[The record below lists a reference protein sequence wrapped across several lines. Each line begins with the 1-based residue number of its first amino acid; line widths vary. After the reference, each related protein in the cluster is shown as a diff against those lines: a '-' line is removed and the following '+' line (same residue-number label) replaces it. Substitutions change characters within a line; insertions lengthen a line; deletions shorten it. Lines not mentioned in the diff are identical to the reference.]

1 MPSQGEGTG
10 ALFIVGTGPGAP
22 DLLTARAEAAIR
34 SSRYVIGNS
43 LYIGQIQHL
52 LEGKE
57 VIESSMGSEVERAKE
72 AVKLARYSRVSIVSG
87 GDPGVYGMAGI
98 VLEVLERSGS
108 EIPFEV
114 VPGITAAT
122 AAAALAGSPL
132 TGDFVVLSLSD
143 LLTPWVVIEK
153 RLHAAFSMKIPVVL
167 YNPRSRARKERLST
181 AIGIARGYLG
191 DETPVACARDVSR
204 KGEAIRITTLERF
217 EELENLVDMHSIVI
231 IGGEESYIW
240 REKEHERIITRRGYQ
255 RKYSY

>member
-1 MPSQGEGTG
+1 MPSPGEGRG
-10 ALFIVGTGPGAP
+10 VLYIVGTGPGAP
-22 DLLTARAEAAIR
+22 DLLAPRAEAAIR
-34 SSRYVIGNS
+34 SSRYVIGNT
-43 LYIGQIQHL
+43 LYLGQIRHL

-57 VIESSMGSEVERAKE
+57 VIESSMGREVERARE
-72 AVKLARYSRVSIVSG
+72 AVHLARHSRVSIVSG

-114 VPGITAAT
+114 IPGITAAT

-132 TGDFVVLSLSD
+132 SGDFVVLSLSD
-143 LLTPWVVIEK
+143 LLIPWEVIEK

-167 YNPRSRARKERLST
+167 YNPRSRTRKKNLHR
-181 AIGIARGYLG
+181 AIGIARGYLSE
-191 DETPVACARDVSR
+191 DTPVACARDVSR
-204 KGEAIRITTLERF
+204 EGEAIRIMTLETF
-217 EELENLVDMHSIVI
+217 EELETLVDMHSVVI

-240 REKEHERIITRRGYQ
+240 SGNENERIITPRGYQ